1 MIESPKNAR
10 VQSLLRARDSGALF
24 VLEGEKFVL
33 DAAAAGFVFE
43 DIFHDSGI
51 KPGRL
56 AKLSGQKPTP
66 VAREVL
72 ARFCDAKTPQH
83 VVGLARRKE
92 TPAGEILARPGP
104 AVFLE
109 VVQDPGNL
117 GAIARVVEAV
127 GGAGLLAS
135 EGSADPFHP
144 RALRGSAGSL
154 LRIALAASIDVRLA
168 AESARAAVRVICGTV
183 GRGGQDVFASELPA
197 KALWIFGSEGS
208 GLSSKAHRLLDRKYT
223 IPLAPP
229 VESLNV
235 AVAAGIVLFTA
246 ARGGP
251 PRPEGDRREIVPAGV
266 PG

>member
-10 VQSLLRARDSGALF
+10 VQALLRLRDEGKVF

-33 DAAAAGFVFE
+33 DAAAAGFAFE
-43 DIFHDSGI
+43 EIFYDSGI

-56 AKLSGQKPTP
+56 GRLSGQKPTP

-83 VVGLARRKE
+83 VAGLARRRE
-92 TPAGEILARPGP
+92 TAASEILGRPGP
-104 AVFLE
+104 AVFVE
-109 VVQDPGNL
+109 SVQDPGNL
-117 GAIARVVEAV
+117 GAIARVIEAV

-135 EGSADPFHP
+135 EGSADLVHP

-154 LRIALAASIDVRLA
+154 LRIPAAGSVDFKLA
-168 AESARAAVRVICGTV
+168 AESAHAAGRTICGTV
-183 GRGGQDVFASELPA
+183 GRKGEDLFEATLPA
-197 KALWIFGSEGS
+197 NALWVFGSEGS
-208 GLSSKAHRLLDRKYT
+208 GLSSRVHRLLDKQYT

-246 ARGGP
+246 AR
-251 PRPEGDRREIVPAGV
+251 RP
-266 PG
+266 

>member
-1 MIESPKNAR
+1 MIESPRNAR
-10 VQSLLRARDSGALF
+10 VQSLLRARDDGAIF

-43 DIFHDSGI
+43 EIFHDSAI

-66 VAREVL
+66 VTREVL

-92 TPAGEILARPGP
+92 TPAAAILARSGP
-104 AVFLE
+104 AVYLE
-109 VVQDPGNL
+109 AVQDPGNL

-154 LRIALAASIDVRLA
+154 LRVPVAASIDVKLA
-168 AESARAAVRVICGTV
+168 AESARACGRTLCGTV
-183 GRGGQDVFASELPA
+183 GRGGEDIFAAELPE

-208 GLSSKAHRLLDRKYT
+208 GLSSKTHRLLDRKYT
-223 IPLAPP
+223 IPLASP

-246 ARGGP
+246 AR
-251 PRPEGDRREIVPAGV
+251 PRPAPGERNETDPAPAG
-266 PG
+266 